1 MCFVYIVQSI
11 KTKKY
16 FIGSSRNLERILSEH
31 NSGKTKSLKNRR
43 SVKLVFSQKFN
54 TTQEARH
61 VERKLKSY
69 KNRNI
74 IEKIFGI
81 KELPIRAYSSVV
93 ERLHGMEEVG
103 VRFSLG
109 PQIISISYFYCAQSQ
124 NESIIYK

>member
-93 ERLHGMEEVG
+93 ERLVCNEEGG

-109 PQIISISYFYCAQSQ
+109 PPKSGIIKTI
-124 NESIIYK
+124 